1 ECYDLIVSQYLTF
14 RALVSLRKSKQ
25 AIDFITITN
34 ELQKKN
40 RVEEAGEVSYS
51 TQLVSIVPI

>member
-1 ECYDLIVSQYLTF
+1 M
-14 RALVSLRKSKQ
+14 SLKKSKQ

-34 ELQKKN
+34 GLQKKN
-40 RVEEAGEVSYS
+40 RIEEAGEVSYP

>member
-1 ECYDLIVSQYLTF
+1 MVSQYLIF
-14 RALVSLRKSKQ
+14 RTLVSLRESKQ

-40 RVEEAGEVSYS
+40 RIEEAGKVSYP
-51 TQLVSIVPI
+51 TQLASIVPI

>member
-1 ECYDLIVSQYLTF
+1 MF
-14 RALVSLRKSKQ
+14 RALVSLKKSKQ

-40 RVEEAGEVSYS
+40 RIEEAGEVSYP